1 MEVHHPPQSCI
12 YYTLTRE
19 QQVFLGEEGIR
30 RRRSS
35 LVSSTGPRP
44 TSTRRKTQCFVHSLL
59 EKHEGAT
66 VEEHESSYEGLAQE
80 RRVDKDTR
88 SNADQSHHSRLLTKK
103 QISDMA
109 YGIRELS
116 KKLAQIR
123 LKLNVRNIF
132 ILAKAHDETLI
143 SHTRETTD
151 WLLTQDPKYKVYGIL
166 DFCEREEG

>member
-1 MEVHHPPQSCI
+1 
-12 YYTLTRE
+12 
-19 QQVFLGEEGIR
+19 
-30 RRRSS
+30 
-35 LVSSTGPRP
+35 
-44 TSTRRKTQCFVHSLL
+44 
-59 EKHEGAT
+59 
-66 VEEHESSYEGLAQE
+66 
-80 RRVDKDTR
+80 VDKDTH
-88 SNADQSHHSRLLTKK
+88 SNVDQSHHSRLLTKK

-151 WLLTQDPKYKVYGIL
+151 WLLTQDPKYKVYGFL
-166 DFCEREEG
+166 DFLNRRMADLETDMWSIPWSTTGSSTRMVFLRRAQTIKAG

>member
-1 MEVHHPPQSCI
+1 
-12 YYTLTRE
+12 
-19 QQVFLGEEGIR
+19 
-30 RRRSS
+30 
-35 LVSSTGPRP
+35 
-44 TSTRRKTQCFVHSLL
+44 
-59 EKHEGAT
+59 
-66 VEEHESSYEGLAQE
+66 
-80 RRVDKDTR
+80 VDKATH

-151 WLLTQDPKYKVYGIL
+151 WLLNQDPKYRVYGIF
-166 DFCEREEG
+166 DFLNRKRADLETDMWSIPWSTTRSSTRMVFLRRAQTIKDG